1 MTEYQQTWDEALSQE
16 ELHQQELLAA
26 LRDELGA
33 FARECASA
41 LSALDALGV
50 TVIGDV
56 AAVYRQ
62 ASLAYDV
69 GRRLPELWPGGAPTD
84 DLLVELYQ
92 HLGRDQ
98 PPPAALR
105 HAAEL
110 ARTGGRS
117 DRELL
122 RAAVELEGIPERLE
136 AVVGPGLTAA
146 LTALEPLAG
155 LVPLFAKLRRKETT
169 AEEALAQAGHD
180 VNEIL
185 DALAAGGVGPAAAV
199 ADATGLATSLRDAI
213 DHADAAADAVE
224 KGKLELVLAESR
236 RTLEAD
242 LGRLADVVHR
252 AGDAPANWLDA
263 RRADHAALVTE
274 VEQKLEKVERTRRVL
289 AALLPR
295 LRLVSRA
302 LTAVVRFE
310 AVEHR
315 LDPDREAGV
324 VAARA
329 ELLIGLSGLWE
340 EVVAVASAPAEPGE
354 EPARSRRK
362 LVISALVVLALV
374 AGTALAIALTVGGS
388 GKGKKSPPT
397 TSAAAAVS
405 STTTVSA
412 TTTTAVAVTPT
423 TAVPPRPVVS
433 PVSAVFDP
441 VGRQTTYTVSAT
453 AAGQGPP
460 VYSWRLTPPPGNPGC
475 NKFAP
480 LPGHPNQASWHH
492 ADTDGCTHIG
502 VQHDGWVYATV
513 TTDAWVCTER
523 FFGTLTRVGSRNEQC
538 RRS

>member
-1 MTEYQQTWDEALSQE
+1 VPEHQQAWDEALAQE
-16 ELHQQELLAA
+16 QLHQRELLAV

-41 LSALDALGV
+41 LTALDALGV

-56 AAVYRQ
+56 ASVYRQ

-69 GRRLPELWPGGAPTD
+69 GRRLPELLPDGAPSD
-84 DLLVELYQ
+84 DLLVDLYK
-92 HLGRDQ
+92 HLGRDE

-136 AVVGPGLTAA
+136 AVVGPGLT
-146 LTALEPLAG
+146 TALSAIEPLAQW
-155 LVPLFAKLRRKETT
+155 VPLFARLRRKEVT
-169 AEEALAQAGHD
+169 AEEALAQAGRD

-185 DALAAGGVGPAAAV
+185 DALAAGGVAPAVAV
-199 ADATGLATSLRDAI
+199 ADATGLAASLRDVI
-213 DHADAAADAVE
+213 DHADAAADTVE
-224 KGKLELVLAESR
+224 NGKLEQVLAESR

-242 LGRLADVVHR
+242 LGRLADVIHG
-252 AGDAPANWLDA
+252 AADAPSGWLDA
-263 RRADHAALVTE
+263 RRSDHTALVTE

-324 VAARA
+324 VAARS
-329 ELLIGLSGLWE
+329 EVLIGLSGLWD
-340 EVVAVASAPAEPGE
+340 EVVAVGTTQAPPGE
-354 EPARSRRK
+354 KPARSRRG
-362 LVISALVVLALV
+362 LVVAALVVLALA
-374 AGTALAIALTVGGS
+374 AGTALAIALTAGGS
-388 GKGKKSPPT
+388 GKKKEPT
-397 TSAAAAVS
+397 TTAAASVPS
-405 STTTVSA
+405 STTTTVSA
-412 TTTTAVAVTPT
+412 TTTTKVTLTKAAPS
-423 TAVPPRPVVS
+423 RPVVS

-441 VGRQTTYTVSAT
+441 VGRETTYTVSARAT
-453 AAGQGPP
+453 RQGTP

-502 VQHDGWVYATV
+502 IQHDGWVYATV
-513 TTDAWVCTER
+513 TTDAWVCTQR
-523 FFGTLTRVGSRNEQC
+523 FFGTLTRVGARDEQC
-538 RRS
+538 HRR